1 VPRTKNSRSKRR
13 HEKESDKKSSHTEDS
28 RAKSGLESLQ
38 HNLLGEG
45 SPGLENWQHSL
56 RVPIKILRKAAHN
69 LASFSEVAKF
79 HLPNFGG
86 LALGCIEADFLQ
98 LYILF
103 AAVLKVYKIC
113 ELCTFGE
120 NVRGIFEI
128 MIPGEVCRSS

>member
-86 LALGCIEADFLQ
+86 LALGCIEADFCNFIFVLQ
-98 LYILF
+98 LSAKTFAIL
-103 AAVLKVYKIC
+103 LK
-113 ELCTFGE
+113 L
-120 NVRGIFEI
+120 
-128 MIPGEVCRSS
+128 